1 MNIELTQA
9 VEKLIDAGCHYRLD
23 ELAECYT
30 PDLHIVMRQ
39 ADGQLMQF
47 DYLANM
53 AFFRGLR
60 EQGAP
65 PLNTAVRFDYAEV
78 QSEIGYVIATRRM
91 DLGQGEKTI
100 VFTLMLRQQD
110 GAWRVFREHALV
122 LPQ

>member
-30 PDLHIVMRQ
+30 PDLHIVIRQ

-65 PLNTAVRFDYAEV
+65 ALNTAVRFDYAEV

-91 DLGQGEKTI
+91 DLGQGEKNHR
-100 VFTLMLRQQD
+100 LYPDAAPARRSM
-110 GAWRVFREHALV
+110 ARV
-122 LPQ
+122 P

>member
-65 PLNTAVRFDYAEV
+65 ALNTAVRFDYAEV